1 MKISYLNRKVNRI
14 VKYYNVN
21 SVIFENTGISFILN
35 KERHFIPF
43 KYLVKI
49 ENEFFKF

>member
-1 MKISYLNRKVNRI
+1 MKVIYLNRKVNKMI
-14 VKYYNVN
+14 KLYNVN
-21 SVIFENTGISFILN
+21 SVVFENTGISFLLN

-49 ENEFFKF
+49 ENEYIKF